1 LKATDFWLKGCAAAC
16 LVFAGSAANAGSHT
30 LATGGCL
37 TGIVFAQTGTS
48 SANAAQTAKAVEA
61 LRKAR
66 QAMAG
71 GDADLARYWLAQ
83 ANQTGAS
90 DDALRQACGDTVAQA
105 QRDLNAAAP
114 ARAAGDAGL
123 RRLPTGGPA
132 APAAAADP
140 AQALQATRR
149 AMATAQLALDRGDL
163 ASAQRAVA
171 EAESYRVADTA
182 FAATEARPWQLRLK
196 VDQAVARAGS
206 APAGGVQ
213 NSLYVPEADRTM
225 NRQVAGQGPTL
236 GAPTPAQGGPA
247 APASGDARQL
257 FEGGMRAVAEGNR
270 DAARVSFQQAWA
282 LRDQLDP
289 RTRQALQD
297 QLNQINQMQIP
308 AAAPAPLDAEAEKR
322 QAMQQKIL
330 REITNEQAAADRL
343 LTTDPRGAVARLE
356 ALRQRVA
363 QSEVD
368 QATRDKLVAIV
379 DRGIKEKHQYI
390 QENLAQIELDERNA
404 EVKGNV
410 DASRRATIEMQQQ
423 LASLN
428 DDFNS
433 LMDEQRYAEA
443 EVIAKQAF
451 EIAPEEGVTQQMMWQ
466 ARFVRRI
473 ENNRQI
479 QSDKEQGF
487 MDAMTDVDRA
497 SIPFDTSNPMQFGP
511 TREWVNMTE
520 NRRRMLEKNM
530 RQNSPQD
537 LMIRQALRRP
547 VNVKFVDRPLAEV
560 VGILSDLAGVNI
572 HIDPKG
578 LAEVGATSDVPVT
591 LNLPQE
597 ISLDS
602 ALHLILDP
610 MNMDFVVED
619 EVLKITSDSLSRG
632 KVEEVV
638 YEVGD
643 LVIPIPNFQPNSY
656 MGLPGALRDAHNMTR
671 QGLIPPTSGSGPMMI
686 ADAGA
691 GNGSALAQ
699 MSPGDQQGAS
709 QGLGGNWKQGPGGSG
724 GGSLADFDT
733 LIDLITSTIDP
744 ESWPEFGGT
753 GSASIRGFPTNL
765 TLVVSQ
771 TQENHERIAE
781 LLQQLRRLQDLQVT
795 IEVRFITL
803 QDDFFERIGVDF
815 DFSIDDNLTQLPGD
829 DDGSGI
835 VGLAA
840 NNNGFTPPLTNTS
853 PPLTADRDLI
863 FSQNS
868 FATAVPQF
876 GGSDVAS
883 SAANFGF
890 AIISDIEV
898 FLLLQAA
905 QGDTRSNVLQAPKV
919 TLFNGQN
926 AVVSDTTQRPF
937 VTSII
942 PVVGDFAAAQQ
953 PVVCVL
959 SEGTSLS
966 VQAVVSN
973 DRRFVRLTLVPFF
986 SRIGE
991 VREFTFQ
998 QKIRRREVAVGDIPG
1013 LEDLIGEAAEIETE
1027 GTTVQL
1033 PTFSFTTVTTTV
1045 SVPDGGTVLL
1055 GGIKRLSEGRTERGV
1070 PMLNKIPYVNR
1081 LFRNV
1086 GIGRES
1092 QSLMMMVTPRI
1103 IIQEE
1108 EEEKAVGRP
1117 LTDT

>member
-61 LRKAR
+61 LRQARKA
-66 QAMAG
+66 MTG
-71 GDADLARYWLAQ
+71 GDADLARYWLDQ

-90 DDALRQACGDTVAQA
+90 DDALRQACGYTIAEA
-105 QRDLNAAAP
+105 QRDLQLASPSKAAD
-114 ARAAGDAGL
+114 DAGV
-123 RRLPTGGPA
+123 RRLPAGGPGA
-132 APAAAADP
+132 ATATADP
-140 AQALQATRR
+140 NQALQAARR

-163 ASAQRAVA
+163 ATAQRAVA
-171 EAESYRVADTA
+171 EAESYRVADSA

-196 VDQAVARAGS
+196 VDQAVTRAG
-206 APAGGVQ
+206 AAGGVQ
-213 NSLYVPEADRTM
+213 NTLYVPEADRTM

-236 GAPTPAQGGPA
+236 GAPTPALGGPA
-247 APASGDARQL
+247 APAGGDARQL

-270 DAARVSFQQAWA
+270 DAARTSFQQAWA

-297 QLNQINQMQIP
+297 QLNQINQMQVP
-308 AAAPAPLDAEAEKR
+308 APAPAPLDAEAER
-322 QAMQQKIL
+322 RMAMQQKVL

-343 LTTDPRGAVARLE
+343 LATDPRGAVARLE
-356 ALRQRVA
+356 ALRHRVA

-368 QATRDKLVAIV
+368 QATRDRLVAIV
-379 DRGIKEKHQYI
+379 DRGIKEKLQYI

-404 EVKGNV
+404 EVRGNI
-410 DASRRATIEMQQQ
+410 DASRKATIEMQQQ

-428 DDFNS
+428 DDFNR

-473 ENNRQI
+473 ENNRRI
-479 QSDKEQGF
+479 QSEKEEGF
-487 MDAMTDVDRA
+487 MAAMTDVDQA
-497 SIPFDTSNPMQFGP
+497 SIPFDTANPMQFGP
-511 TREWVNMTE
+511 TRDWVEMTE
-520 NRRRMLEKNM
+520 NRRRLMEK
-530 RQNSPQD
+530 RLKQNSPQEM
-537 LMIRQALRRP
+537 MIRQALRRP

-560 VGILSDLAGVNI
+560 TGILSDLAGVNI
-572 HIDPKG
+572 HLDPKG

-602 ALHLILDP
+602 ALHLILAP
-610 MNMDFVVED
+610 MNMDYVVED

-632 KVEEVV
+632 KVEERV

-643 LVIPIPNFQPNSY
+643 LVIPIPNFQPSSY
-656 MGLPGALRDAHNMTR
+656 MGLPAALRDAHNMTR
-671 QGLIPPTSGSGPMMI
+671 QGLVPPSSGGGPMI
-686 ADAGA
+686 LADSGA
-691 GNGSALAQ
+691 GNASALAQ
-699 MSPGDQQGAS
+699 MPGISPGDSPS
-709 QGLGGNWKQGPGGSG
+709 QGLGGNWKQGPGGAG

-815 DFSIDDNLTQLPGD
+815 DFAIDDNVTTLPGD
-829 DDGSGI
+829 DNGSGV
-835 VGLAA
+835 VGLAP
-840 NNNGFTPPLTNTS
+840 NNNGFTPPFT
-853 PPLTADRDLI
+853 PAAATADRDLI

-868 FATAVPQF
+868 FASTVPPFAPADAV
-876 GGSDVAS
+876 G

-890 AIISDIEV
+890 AILSDIEV

-926 AVVSDTTQRPF
+926 ATVSDTTQTPF

-973 DRRFVRLTLVPFF
+973 DRRFVRLTLIPFF

-991 VREFTFQ
+991 VKEFTFQ

-1013 LEDLIGEAAEIETE
+1013 LEDLIGEAAEIEME

-1033 PTFSFTTVTTTV
+1033 PSYSFTTVTTTV

-1070 PMLNKIPYVNR
+1070 PMLSKIPYVNR

-1086 GIGRES
+1086 GIGRTS

-1117 LTDT
+1117 LGN